1 MENEDLLLLTATYMM
16 WWKERFKLQGNVE
29 WPPYNITVRTSKMSN
44 ISGTLINGSM
54 DSCAA
59 LFNTRNEIEII
70 SIINLYLDNTAFSY
84 IKKPYRLL
92 NGSDLWTWNL
102 LLFIKYYLLYTY

>member
-1 MENEDLLLLTATYMM
+1 
-16 WWKERFKLQGNVE
+16 
-29 WPPYNITVRTSKMSN
+29 
-44 ISGTLINGSM
+44 M

-84 IKKPYRLL
+84 IKKLYRLL
-92 NGSDLWTWNL
+92 NDNAL
-102 LLFIKYYLLYTY
+102 